1 MKMISDALVEIKLVE
16 DEGEIIDTIRVRSFK
31 GRNADT
37 RARRIVFDDNMKATL
52 ELLKR

>member
-1 MKMISDALVEIKLVE
+1 MISDAVVEIKLVE
-16 DEGEIIDTIRVRSFK
+16 YETEIINTIRVRSFK

-37 RARRIVFDDNMKATL
+37 RTYRIVFDDKMKATL